1 MDKQWQCKENGL
13 LRVGRRMRLLVL
25 AVLSMTLV
33 ACGSA
38 TVVVRGEYPT
48 PLIERYPYSA
58 GIVLSPEFTNY
69 IYKEAREERGVS
81 SVDIGSAQ
89 TAIIENVLGAMFTR
103 LEKFET
109 KPLIADV
116 DILFEPRLE
125 DFQYSLP
132 AETSVDVL
140 EVWARY
146 GIRIYDE
153 AGREI
158 TDWDVTAYGKT
169 DQRFMS
175 GTGTIF
181 ENAVMVAVRDLG
193 ANMILELPRDTGFS
207 SWLDNK
213 RKQVR

>member
-1 MDKQWQCKENGL
+1 MGNQQRYGCT
-13 LRVGRRMRLLVL
+13 RIVRTVIT
-25 AVLSMTLV
+25 AVICVTLV

-38 TVVVRGEYPT
+38 NVVVRGEYPT

-58 GIVLSPEFTNY
+58 GVVLSPEFVNY
-69 IYKEAREERGVS
+69 VYQESREDRGVS

-89 TAIIENVLGAMFTR
+89 TAIIENVLGAMFNR
-103 LEKFET
+103 LEKFDS

-116 DILFEPRLE
+116 DIMFEPRLE

-140 EVWARY
+140 EVWAKY

-153 AGREI
+153 TGRDI
-158 TDWDVTAYGKT
+158 TDWTVTAYGKT

-193 ANMILELPRDTGFS
+193 ANMILELPRDSGFS
-207 SWLDNK
+207 TWLDNK
-213 RKQVR
+213 RKQAR